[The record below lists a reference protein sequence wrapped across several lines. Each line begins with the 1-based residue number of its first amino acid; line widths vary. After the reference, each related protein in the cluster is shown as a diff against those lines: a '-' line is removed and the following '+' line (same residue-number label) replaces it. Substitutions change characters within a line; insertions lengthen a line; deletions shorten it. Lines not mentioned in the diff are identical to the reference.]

1 MSQKILLQTLLKFR
15 DQIKDGSAKVQD
27 IITDY
32 FNQTGKSVTDDE
44 RAFILNQFAKEA
56 PDNVTTLEG
65 VDAVETILPTRGPN
79 VQRAGDMSDTPF
91 TDTLRRQ
98 NPDVEIRGD
107 EGFDELIEKLG
118 PYVSKEEGIGSLF
131 PKDKDGF
138 DDRGEVAEFVRKMRG
153 AGIKNKDI
161 RKIFKDN
168 PPYRKE
174 RNFLSGRDETILDL
188 SEGKRAATTLAR
200 AADMSA
206 DTKIKQEVLADL
218 DDDIATFGPK
228 WWRGEGLSD
237 GPMGFD
243 SYSQATSRVITEINN
258 SIVDDLVRAG
268 VDEEKVSFIFRNL
281 SETRDRL
288 KNDPKAFVQKVA
300 DELEFEEIDYD
311 LTFWNKY
318 VDEIM
323 SRIQPPKSRFLFGG
337 AV

>member
-1 MSQKILLQTLLKFR
+1 
-15 DQIKDGSAKVQD
+15 
-27 IITDY
+27 
-32 FNQTGKSVTDDE
+32 
-44 RAFILNQFAKEA
+44 
-56 PDNVTTLEG
+56 
-65 VDAVETILPTRGPN
+65 
-79 VQRAGDMSDTPF
+79 VQRAGDMSDTPG
-91 TDTLRRQ
+91 TDQVRRQ

-107 EGFDELIEKLG
+107 EDFGELIEKLG
-118 PYVSKEEGIGSLF
+118 KSKEEGIGSLF

-153 AGIKNKDI
+153 AGIKNEDI

-168 PPYRKE
+168 PPYRKS
-174 RNFLSGRDETILDL
+174 RSLFSDKMVLDL
-188 SEGKRAATTLAR
+188 EPGKKAATTLAR

-206 DTKIKQEVLADL
+206 DTKIKQELLADL

-243 SYSQATSRVITEINN
+243 SYSQATSNVVTKINN
-258 SIVDDLVRAG
+258 GIVDDLERAG
-268 VDEEKVSFIFRNL
+268 VDEEKVNFIFRNL
-281 SETRDRL
+281 ADTRDRL

-323 SRIQPPKSRFLFGG
+323 SRIQPPKSRFMFGG
-337 AV
+337 VV